1 MNIKQMYKDVIS
13 EYKNKNFEIINF
25 SDKKVIIDD
34 SDYAIYA
41 MNYLIYSFMK
51 AKKDERYKSIFD
63 FVIIPINLT
72 AIDFT
77 IIKFE
82 TFFKFMIE
90 TKNFN

>member
-1 MNIKQMYKDVIS
+1 MNIKQIYKDVIS

-34 SDYAIYA
+34 SEYAIYA

-51 AKKDERYKSIFD
+51 SKKDERYKLIFN
-63 FVIIPINLT
+63 FIIIPINLT